1 MNESQNYRGKESLAS
16 FLPKVKNTELLLL
29 GSPEYFTEK
38 EIARFLKH
46 HGTVLAAETGEEV
59 AAVIEGRRMKPEEE
73 MVSEALYGEG
83 VPHYRIA
90 ELERLMSEELGER
103 EVLMS
108 LKLGYDAERLLRL
121 IENEYLADELFLK
134 LLKLWRW
141 EADDL
146 MEGESDARILSAL
159 LKRFLDAGNYE
170 SDIYYSPVSL
180 LRLIRETES
189 PEVLGALVGWPGF
202 TFRQQRGR
210 SITLHEVIASR
221 EGLDRRS
228 IEALRRRKEAA
239 VDRALAANQAIGAE
253 GIESYLARH
262 DGVLDRALAANAAL
276 AIEHFAELA
285 ERGEAVAEALA
296 AFQRIDTERLE
307 ILIRHFGWKNLP
319 EALAENPR
327 IDPEAFERILAKSEE
342 SFRRRLAAN
351 PALPPQSAER
361 LTESEDERILEALA
375 SNPAV
380 GEETLRKIRE
390 RFGEKTER
398 IDEALAANPSTPAEL
413 LEAFYETGR
422 EPLLTALAGNPST
435 PMEIL
440 HQLKL
445 DFRFY
450 PSVSQNPTFVDR
462 ANFEMGMR

>member
-1 MNESQNYRGKESLAS
+1 
-16 FLPKVKNTELLLL
+16 
-29 GSPEYFTEK
+29 
-38 EIARFLKH
+38 
-46 HGTVLAAETGEEV
+46 
-59 AAVIEGRRMKPEEE
+59 
-73 MVSEALYGEG
+73 
-83 VPHYRIA
+83 PHYRIA